1 MKAQYSVTI
10 NKKEGSEVEITG
22 TISWNDFVQFEEK
35 ALSRLLEHV
44 EIDGFRK
51 GHVVPEIAKKYI
63 GDDLLLA
70 DMAELALQSCY
81 ADILKEHEIDAIGR
95 PHIRL
100 TKVARGN
107 ELGFT
112 ITTSIM
118 PEVKL
123 PDYKAIGATIPV
135 PEVQEVKEEDIEKVI
150 HNLRELRAYGSVHKE
165 GHDHTHDDKNL
176 PEVNDEFAKS
186 FGDFENVDAFKA
198 KIKEN
203 LTKEK
208 EQERNDKRRLLLLE
222 ALIEKVEVTLPEV
235 LITSEIEK
243 MRAQFEADLE
253 RSGIKFAEYLKQL
266 GKKEEE
272 LLAEFRPQAEKRAKT
287 QLLLYKIAEKEG
299 IKATDEEIAKETEKL
314 LQMYPGADKARTEAY
329 ADMVIV
335 NEKVFAFFGM

>member
-22 TISWNDFVQFEEK
+22 AISWEQFSQFEEK
-35 ALSRLLEHV
+35 ALGRLLEHV

-51 GHVVPEIAKKYI
+51 GHVPPEMAKKHI
-63 GDDLLLA
+63 GDELLLS

-81 ADILKEHEIDAIGR
+81 ADILKEHDIDAIGR
-95 PHIRL
+95 PHISL
-100 TKVARGN
+100 TKIARGN

-112 ITTSIM
+112 ITTSVM
-118 PEVKL
+118 PEVEL
-123 PDYKAIGATIPV
+123 PDYKAISVTIPV
-135 PEVQEVKEEDIEKVI
+135 PEVQAVTEKDVEKVI
-150 HNLRELRAYGSVHKE
+150 HNLRELRAYGHVHEE
-165 GHDHTHDDKNL
+165 GHDHQHDEKDL

-198 KIKEN
+198 KIQEN
-203 LTKEK
+203 ITKEK
-208 EQERNDKRRLLLLE
+208 DQEKNDKRRISLME
-222 ALIEKVEVTLPEV
+222 ALIEKMEVTLPEV

-243 MRAQFEADLE
+243 MQAQFEADLE
-253 RSGIKFAEYLKQL
+253 RSGMKFAQYLEQL
-266 GKKEEE
+266 GKKEED

-299 IKATDEEIAKETEKL
+299 IKASDEEVSKEVEKL
-314 LQMYPGADKARTEAY
+314 LQMYPGADKMRTEAY

-335 NEKVFAFFGM
+335 NEKVFAFLGV

>member
-22 TISWNDFVQFEEK
+22 AISWEQFSQFEEK
-35 ALSRLLEHV
+35 ALGRLLEHV

-51 GHVVPEIAKKYI
+51 GHVPPEMAKKHI
-63 GDDLLLA
+63 GDELLLS

-81 ADILKEHEIDAIGR
+81 ADILKEHDIDAIGR
-95 PHIRL
+95 PHISL
-100 TKVARGN
+100 TKIARGN

-112 ITTSIM
+112 ITTSVM

-123 PDYKAIGATIPV
+123 PDYKTIGVTIPV
-135 PEVQEVKEEDIEKVI
+135 PETQAVTEEDVEKVI
-150 HNLRELRAYGSVHKE
+150 HNLRELRAYGHVHEE
-165 GHDHTHDDKNL
+165 GHDHQHDDKDL

-186 FGDFENVDAFKA
+186 FGDFENVDAFKT
-198 KIKEN
+198 KIREN
-203 LTKEK
+203 ITKEK
-208 EQERNDKRRLLLLE
+208 EQERNDKRRLSLLE
-222 ALIEKVEVTLPEV
+222 ALIEKMEVALPEV

-243 MRAQFEADLE
+243 MRGQFEADIERAGMKFTQYLE
-253 RSGIKFAEYLKQL
+253 QL

-272 LLAEFRPQAEKRAKT
+272 LIAEFRPQAEKRAKT

-299 IKATDEEIAKETEKL
+299 IKASDEEVAKETEKL
-314 LQMYPGADKARTEAY
+314 LQMYPGADKMRTEAY

-335 NEKVFAFFGM
+335 NEKVFAFLGV